1 MRNSISIPL
10 KINLTAE
17 NINTFLFKAL
27 FLILAFYNFHRYL
40 FKYGSAD
47 FTSEV
52 KEYTPTPIQWQLGKY
67 IIVAFIMAG
76 IYFTGKYNRLVKKE
90 FIFFYLLLTYI
101 LLINIASG
109 IIYKRVINFSLGEVV
124 INSLNFDE
132 LEYIVFG
139 FFLLPM
145 VFLKF
150 NNKLL
155 TQENLKK
162 VINLFTW
169 ISILSNIIVIINY
182 FVFDILPF
190 HSFKGTSFIRFGGFW
205 DDPNGFSIINC
216 FFLFNAF
223 AQRNLKTA
231 IPLIIN
237 IILAISFTGYVL
249 LFTIIG
255 YFMFRN
261 PKMLILGIL
270 FLLFLAGVAYA
281 NIETIQSIL
290 ELKKGSLEAHANTEF
305 NLVLFPLLQPL
316 IFHETWYFSFNI
328 NYPPFSYLATSI
340 IFIQLIKFYF
350 IDSFTIQK
358 SFFIIFFIASFFLP
372 VVYIFPLNF
381 ILLFFGI
388 LFLKNIKF

>member
-1 MRNSISIPL
+1 L
-10 KINLTAE
+10 
-17 NINTFLFKAL
+17 
-27 FLILAFYNFHRYL
+27 
-40 FKYGSAD
+40 
-47 FTSEV
+47 SEG
-52 KEYTPTPIQWQLGKY
+52 KEYSPSPIQWQVGKY
-67 IIVAFIMAG
+67 IIVALIMGG
-76 IYFTGKYNRLVKKE
+76 IYLIGKYDRLVKKE
-90 FIFFYLLLTYI
+90 FIYFYLLLTY
-101 LLINIASG
+101 LLFINIASG
-109 IIYKRVINFSLGEVV
+109 VIYKRVVNFTLGEVV
-124 INSLNFDE
+124 ISSLNFDE
-132 LEYIVFG
+132 LEYIAFG
-139 FFLLPM
+139 FILLPL
-145 VFLKF
+145 VFLQI
-150 NNKLL
+150 NNKLF
-155 TQENLKK
+155 TQENLKN
-162 VINLFTW
+162 VINWFTW
-169 ISILSNIIVIINY
+169 ISILSNIIVIFNY

-190 HSFKGTSFIRFGGFW
+190 HSFRGTALIRFGGFW

-231 IPLIIN
+231 ILLIIN
-237 IILAISFTGYVL
+237 IILAISFTGYLL

-305 NLVLFPLLQPL
+305 NFVLFPLLQPL
-316 IFHETWYFSFNI
+316 IFHETWYLSFNI
-328 NYPPFSYLATSI
+328 NYAPFSYLATSI

-372 VVYIFPLNF
+372 VLYIFPLNF

-388 LFLKNIKF
+388 LFMKNIEF

>member
-1 MRNSISIPL
+1 MPRSISIPL

-17 NINTFLFKAL
+17 NINTLLFKAL
-27 FLILAFYNFHRYL
+27 FLVIAFYNFHRYL

-47 FTSEV
+47 FLSEG
-52 KEYTPTPIQWQLGKY
+52 KEYSPSPIQWQVGKY
-67 IIVAFIMAG
+67 IIVALILGG
-76 IYFTGKYNRLVKKE
+76 IYLIGKYDRLVKKE
-90 FIFFYLLLTYI
+90 FIYFYLLLTY
-101 LLINIASG
+101 LLFINIASG
-109 IIYKRVINFSLGEVV
+109 VIYKRVVNFTLGEVV
-124 INSLNFDE
+124 ISSLNFDE

-139 FFLLPM
+139 FILLPM
-145 VFLKF
+145 VFLQI
-150 NNKLL
+150 NNKLF
-155 TQENLKK
+155 TQENLKN
-162 VINLFTW
+162 VINWFTW
-169 ISILSNIIVIINY
+169 ISILSNIIVIFNY

-190 HSFKGTSFIRFGGFW
+190 HSFQGTALIRFGGFW

-237 IILAISFTGYVL
+237 IILAISFTGYLL

-270 FLLFLAGVAYA
+270 FILFLAGVAYA

-305 NLVLFPLLQPL
+305 NFVLFPLLQPL
-316 IFHETWYFSFNI
+316 IFHETWYLSFNI
-328 NYPPFSYLATSI
+328 NYAPFSYLATSI
-340 IFIQLIKFYF
+340 IFIQLVKFFF

-372 VVYIFPLNF
+372 VLYIFPLNF

-388 LFLKNIKF
+388 LFLKNIEF